1 MDLGKNLF
9 EQAAQMAKLQAE
21 GYRQVREMARNEAL
35 EEAAKVCE
43 MGADLVKHPGKL
55 GELGQEIARAC
66 AKGIRNLKAQD
77 HPLITGDL
85 AERRRINDE
94 AGR

>member
-1 MDLGKNLF
+1 MDNLF
-9 EQAAQMAKLQAE
+9 EFAATLNRVQAE

-43 MGADLVKHPGKL
+43 GADSWDKYAEHYPSPHS
-55 GELGQEIARAC
+55 IASAIRA
-66 AKGIRNLKAQD
+66 LKAQD
-77 HPLITGDL
+77 HPLATGDL
-85 AERRRINDE
+85 AEQRRINDE